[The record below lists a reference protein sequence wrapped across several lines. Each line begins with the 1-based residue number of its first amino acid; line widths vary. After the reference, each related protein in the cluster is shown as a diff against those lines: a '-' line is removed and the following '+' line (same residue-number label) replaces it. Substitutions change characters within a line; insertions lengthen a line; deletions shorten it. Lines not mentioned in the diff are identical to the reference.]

1 MASKESSES
10 ALLLPPDPQL
20 RPLTDIRRVR
30 TGDILVTP
38 TVTFEGFYST
48 SMDEQEFVFRVA
60 ASGRARTKTAEAM
73 KQTNEAA
80 EQSLRALEVFF
91 QLQRSDVD
99 PQTIDGIEY
108 SPAPDEKEEP
118 APSDEDPLF
127 LDRVLGEGDNGE
139 TIAVEVD
146 QPIRLGEAR
155 SRTLGEPSPDLL
167 GVAVVAA
174 ATHSISPPKTKHAY
188 IAHCVSNVWVRMHVS
203 GGTARLNVTRSGI
216 SIGSAAAST
225 GQTTPYIGAAM
236 THRYT
241 FDISVT
247 RLSSGTAS
255 YYVTAGWYIGT
266 GGEC

>member
-1 MASKESSES
+1 
-10 ALLLPPDPQL
+10 
-20 RPLTDIRRVR
+20 
-30 TGDILVTP
+30 
-38 TVTFEGFYST
+38 
-48 SMDEQEFVFRVA
+48 MDEQEFVFRVA

-73 KQTNEAA
+73 NQVSEAA
-80 EQSLRALEVFF
+80 EQSLRALQVFF

-99 PQTIDGIEY
+99 PQAIDGIEWH
-108 SPAPDEKEEP
+108 SAPDETEP

-174 ATHSISPPKTKHAY
+174 ATHSISPPTTKHAY
-188 IAHCVSNVWVRMHVS
+188 IAHCVSSVWVRMHVS
-203 GGTARLNVTRSGI
+203 GGTGRLNVTRSGR
-216 SIGSAAAST
+216 SIGTASASA
-225 GQTTPYIGAAM
+225 GQTTGYIGATM